1 MPRSY
6 HFCPMCRRRMR
17 LIGISPETFSQPP
30 LPVERYYQCP
40 NCEAE
45 YTYNIEW
52 NFIDPG
58 VPPRFTE
65 TRRD

>member
-45 YTYNIEW
+45 YTYNLTIPISE
-52 NFIDPG
+52 FDLCSCGFLGYPL
-58 VPPRFTE
+58 
-65 TRRD
+65 